1 MSKTTKIIVIT
12 YLAFGI
18 YFLLDG
24 LYFNAIRESI
34 NQLIKNGGI
43 SHILTYIISGLPL
56 YLGVILIHKKNKVA
70 DSLGLTSSFWQGCY
84 ISFLFTLPM
93 FIGFALM
100 FKLNYEMNLD
110 KFLIKVVAAA
120 FFEEL
125 FFRSLLFGQVFRF
138 TKIGFIP
145 SVLFGA
151 LLFGFIHLYQSQEF
165 YESIGIFAITFL
177 GGILFA
183 WVYAEWNYNIWIPVF
198 LHLFMNL
205 AAMMF
210 SATENA
216 LGGIYFNVFRTIT
229 VILVILGTIFYKK
242 NNNRKL
248 EVNRQNLWKK
258 NNTNNQLN
266 SNS

>member
-34 NQLIKNGGI
+34 NQVIKNGGI

-56 YLGVILIHKKNKVA
+56 YLGVILIHNKNKVT
-70 DSLGLTSSFWQGCY
+70 DSLGFLGSFWQGCY
-84 ISFLFTLPM
+84 ISLLFTLPM

-100 FKLNYEMNLD
+100 FKLNSEMNLD
-110 KFLIKVVAAA
+110 EFLIKVVAAA

-138 TKIGFIP
+138 TKMGFIP

-205 AAMMF
+205 AAMTF

-229 VILVILGTIFYKK
+229 VLLVILGTIIYKMKK
-242 NNNRKL
+242 NSKL
-248 EVNRQNLWKK
+248 EVHRQNLWIKK
-258 NNTNNQLN
+258 ITHKSIKN
-266 SNS
+266 

>member
-1 MSKTTKIIVIT
+1 MTKQTKTIVIT

-18 YFLLDG
+18 YFLLDEI
-24 LYFNAIRESI
+24 YFKDLRNTLNQVI
-34 NQLIKNGGI
+34 NNGGV
-43 SHILTYIISGLPL
+43 SHIIAYLISGIPI
-56 YLGVILIHKKNKVA
+56 YLGAVLIHNRKEFANGF
-70 DSLGLTSSFWQGCY
+70 GLSGSILKGIY
-84 ISFLFTLPM
+84 VPLLFTLPM
-93 FIGFALM
+93 FIGFAII
-100 FKLNYEMNLD
+100 FKFNSEINLEE
-110 KFLIKVVAAA
+110 FLIKVVAAA

-125 FFRSLLFGQVFRF
+125 FFRSFLFGQVFRF

-183 WVYAEWNYNIWIPVF
+183 WVYAEWNYNIWVPVF
-198 LHLFMNL
+198 LHSFMNL
-205 AAMMF
+205 SAMMF

-229 VILVILGTIFYKK
+229 VLLVILGTIFYKK
-242 NNNRKL
+242 NKNSKL
-248 EVNRQNLWKK
+248 EVHRQNLWIK
-258 NNTNNQLN
+258 NSLN
-266 SNS
+266 KSIKL

>member
-12 YLAFGI
+12 YLSFGL

-34 NQLIKNGGI
+34 NQVIKNGGI
-43 SHILTYIISGLPL
+43 SHIVTYIISGAPL
-56 YLGVILIHKKNKVA
+56 YLGVLIIHNKNKVV
-70 DSLGLTSSFWQGCY
+70 DSLGFTGSFWNGCK

-100 FKLNYEMNLD
+100 FKFNSEINLEE
-110 KFLIKVVAAA
+110 FLIKVIAAA

-138 TKIGFIP
+138 TKMGFIP

-165 YESIGIFAITFL
+165 YESLGIFAITFL

-183 WVYAEWNYNIWIPVF
+183 WVYVEWNYNIWITVF

-229 VILVILGTIFYKK
+229 VILVISGTVFYKIYIYS
-242 NNNRKL
+242 NL
-248 EVNRQNLWKK
+248 EVRNINLWIK
-258 NNTNNQLN
+258 N
-266 SNS
+266 

>member
-1 MSKTTKIIVIT
+1 MKTTTKIIVVT

-24 LYFNAIRESI
+24 LYFNLIRESI
-34 NQLIKNGGI
+34 NQVIKNGGI

-56 YLGVILIHKKNKVA
+56 YLGVILIHNKNKVA
-70 DSLGLTSSFWQGCY
+70 ESLGLKGSFWQGCK
-84 ISFLFTLPM
+84 ISFLFTIPM

-100 FKLNYEMNLD
+100 FKLNSEINLD
-110 KFLIKVVAAA
+110 EFLIKVVAAA

-138 TKIGFIP
+138 TNMGFIP

-165 YESIGIFAITFL
+165 NQSIRIFAVTFL

-183 WVYAEWNYNIWIPVF
+183 WVYAECNYNIWIPVF

-205 AAMMF
+205 AAIMF

-229 VILVILGTIFYKK
+229 VILVISGAVFYKT
-242 NNNRKL
+242 NTYGKL
-248 EVNRQNLWKK
+248 EVRKINLWIK
-258 NNTNNQLN
+258 NNTYKSIKL
-266 SNS
+266 